1 MKYLFGP
8 VNSRRLGISQGVDLV
23 PPKICNYNCI
33 YCEVGA
39 TTNLTCERKEHIPTK
54 EILAEIDCLL
64 TDNKLIEHLDIFT
77 ITGSGEPTLH
87 CDIGKIIRYI
97 KEKTKKP
104 VAVLTNGSLLHL
116 PEVQQDLASAD
127 IIIPSLDAALEES
140 YRRINRPASCAPL
153 NELINGLTEFRR
165 SFSGKFWLEILIA
178 KNINDAPED
187 IAALVQTVDQ
197 IKPDKVQLNTVVRPP
212 LESFAIPLTQLEL
225 TAIARQF
232 NVPVEILVD
241 FTTRN
246 KEKHRSV
253 SENDILELLKRRPC
267 TASDVSEALNMAT
280 ESTETLL
287 NQMTNEGH
295 ITLKSHH
302 GKEYYQTNR

>member
-33 YCEVGA
+33 YCEIGV
-39 TTNLTCERKEHIPTK
+39 TTTLTCDRKEYIPTR
-54 EILAEIDCLL
+54 ELLAEIDCLL
-64 TDNKLIEHLDIFT
+64 NDSKLIEHLDIFT

-87 CDIGKIIRYI
+87 SDIGKIIRYI

-104 VAVLTNGSLLHL
+104 VAVLTNGSLFHL
-116 PEVQQDLASAD
+116 PEVRQDLAAAN
-127 IIIPSLDAALEES
+127 IIIPSLDAALEKS
-140 YRRINRPASCAPL
+140 YRQINRPASCAPL
-153 NELINGLTEFRR
+153 NELISGLIEFRR

-197 IKPDKVQLNTVVRPP
+197 IQPDKVQLNTVVRPP

-225 TAIARQF
+225 EAIARQF

-267 TASDVSEALNMAT
+267 TASDVSEALNMAA
-280 ESTETLL
+280 ESAETLL
-287 NQMTNEGH
+287 NHMTKEGH